1 MDAEA
6 IYKKLNSIYGS
17 SIRFESADAE
27 AIKIKLFRS
36 LADYIVRRRLEKQ
49 YLSILEGQ
57 QQTTSTQNLR
67 FRDAYELNRIGLVVP
82 RIHGFGW
89 EPIKKLSFRQLE
101 IVLEDY
107 ARETNISMEDVLSE
121 LRGLY
126 KTKLTPLEKDTEE
139 KM

>member
-57 QQTTSTQNLR
+57 QQTTRTQNLR

-82 RIHGFGW
+82 IKQGFGW
-89 EPIKKLSFRQLE
+89 EPVKELSFRKLE
-101 IVLEDY
+101 IVLEEH
-107 ARETNISMEDVLSE
+107 ARETNIPMEDVLRE

-126 KTKLTPLEKDTEE
+126 KTKPTPIEKQME
-139 KM
+139 